1 MENKIIEAREIYEQ
15 MNKTNR
21 ILYFDRGI
29 REYIREKT
37 GEYPALVGSV
47 AMGVDL
53 PTSDIDYAIKVKKDE
68 KLQMKERLEKIMEFR
83 GERPAR
89 LESTRYLFRFIW
101 GGNIRVDLNVMDE
114 EDYEILLDGIERAK
128 RTMTY
133 DDKALFVYNKL
144 KLHEKSLQ
152 GYEEYKLA
160 LYRKFCP
167 QLLWMQDMDICRLVQ
182 KEYSKKGIDLPQ
194 WLVEKLEK
202 GDIGE
207 NRNEDTDCRE

>member
-101 GGNIRVDLNVMDE
+101 GA
-114 EDYEILLDGIERAK
+114 ILELI
-128 RTMTY
+128 
-133 DDKALFVYNKL
+133 
-144 KLHEKSLQ
+144 
-152 GYEEYKLA
+152 
-160 LYRKFCP
+160 
-167 QLLWMQDMDICRLVQ
+167 
-182 KEYSKKGIDLPQ
+182 
-194 WLVEKLEK
+194 
-202 GDIGE
+202 
-207 NRNEDTDCRE
+207 